1 MKQHVEKIK
10 AILNELK
17 RIDNKKINTR
27 LDLNKC
33 ERVIDKLG
41 TLASNCQE
49 CEQQLVEFENHY
61 NHILENNNQLQ
72 ESDYKHHKKLIR
84 AAYSHLQK
92 NHKLLPEG
100 YYLSLFL
107 SVGMSIG
114 VMFGLTIFD
123 NIALGLPIGMC
134 MGIAIGAGLDADAK
148 KNGKTI

>member
-10 AILNELK
+10 ATINELK
-17 RIDNKKINTR
+17 RIDNKKINTK
-27 LDLNKC
+27 LDLNKS
-33 ERVIDKLG
+33 ERVLDKLG
-41 TLASNCQE
+41 TLASDCQE

-61 NHILENNNQLQ
+61 NQILDKNKHLQ
-72 ESDYKHHKKLIR
+72 ESDYKQHKKLIR
-84 AAYSHLQK
+84 EAYSHLQK

-100 YYLSLFL
+100 YYLSVFI
-107 SVGMSIG
+107 SVGISIG

-134 MGIAIGAGLDADAK
+134 IGIAIGSGLDADAK

>member
-1 MKQHVEKIK
+1 MKQHVDKIK
-10 AILNELK
+10 ATINELR
-17 RIDNKKINTR
+17 RIDNKKINTV

-41 TLASNCQE
+41 TLANDCQE
-49 CEQQLVEFENHY
+49 CEQQLVEFEKHY
-61 NHILENNNQLQ
+61 NHILEKNNQLQ
-72 ESDYKHHKKLIR
+72 ESDYKLHKKLIR

-92 NHKLLPEG
+92 NHKLLPDG
-100 YYLSLFL
+100 YYLSLFI

-134 MGIAIGAGLDADAK
+134 MGIAIGSGLDADAK